1 MAATTYELIMSNKN
15 FKQQVQQYMRMG
27 YDQNQATALAQGL
40 PADGPSKPDTP
51 TPPAPIK
58 PAPPPQTLGD
68 ENQGSKLKINK
79 KSKRKRAGSGA
90 GTGSLRINLNA
101 APTGASAGGVNVGGG

>member
-1 MAATTYELIMSNKN
+1 MSKR

-27 YDQNQATALAQGL
+27 YDQNQATSLAQGL
-40 PADGPSKPDTP
+40 PPDGPAKPP
-51 TPPAPIK
+51 EPPAPPEPIK
-58 PAPPPQTLGD
+58 PAPPPNVLGD